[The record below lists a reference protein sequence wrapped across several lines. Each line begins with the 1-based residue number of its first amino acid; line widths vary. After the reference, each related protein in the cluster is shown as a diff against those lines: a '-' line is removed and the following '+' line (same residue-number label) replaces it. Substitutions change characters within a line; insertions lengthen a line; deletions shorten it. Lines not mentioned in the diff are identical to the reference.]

1 MLAPEAS
8 GPWDGYIYVR
18 DGYGV
23 FRQENLGVAAVK
35 SRNLGSVVTDRTSI
49 LFCVYHNPDLRM
61 FTNIILAAVHAEEV
75 RASFLFIDD
84 LNGHHQEWLASTTTN
99 P

>member
-1 MLAPEAS
+1 MLAPE

-23 FRQENLGVAAVK
+23 FRQANLGVAAVK

-61 FTNIILAAVHAEEV
+61 FTNITGSCARRGSACLVPV
-75 RASFLFIDD
+75 YR
-84 LNGHHQEWLASTTTN
+84 
-99 P
+99 